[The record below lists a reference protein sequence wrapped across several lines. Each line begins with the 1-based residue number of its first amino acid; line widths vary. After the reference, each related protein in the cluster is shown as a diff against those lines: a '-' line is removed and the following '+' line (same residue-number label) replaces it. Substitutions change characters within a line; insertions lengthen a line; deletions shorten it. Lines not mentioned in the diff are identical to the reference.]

1 MRLQFAASIVLVAGL
16 FGTASAHSFH
26 RRQSQETS
34 SEEHG
39 TSRGMIPLEN
49 LAKTCD
55 DCQVLI
61 EAAKSLIEEDDS
73 FLINQAKKSCIENT
87 KYDVEFCTG
96 VVEREEPLIAS
107 VLKTMDAESP
117 ASLRLCSS
125 FFRACEPP
133 PVDEWTVSL
142 PPLNDCSSERK
153 FISGKKPLQIVHY
166 SDIHLDPL
174 YSEGASTQCQ
184 RPSCCRTLGQDS
196 KEKPLHGAGRFG
208 DHKCDTPMTLE
219 RSMYDFIKKKFPNA
233 AFSIF
238 TGDIVDHGVHNTSE
252 NYNRDLIEK
261 AYDNMHDSMEI
272 VYGTAG
278 NHEAHP
284 FNAFAPKTVGNDT
297 QWLYDTLFKQWS
309 HELNTSSSTDQK
321 FLGSYSTKYP
331 NGNLRIISLNTNM
344 YYRFNL
350 LLYQKVM
357 ERDPDGQLAWLVN
370 ELNAAEK
377 AGENV
382 YIIGHMPMGSEDTLL
397 NGSNYFSQ
405 IVHRYSKTIKA
416 MFFGHTHADHFQI
429 SYSNYVNRMQSNAFA
444 VSYIC
449 PSLTPT
455 SGHPAFR
462 IYDVDPETFA
472 VLDATTYIADMENP
486 SFQQSGPVWKKYY
499 SAKEAYGSAVN
510 PPMTD
515 PAAELS
521 ASFWHNVTEAM
532 EKNQTL
538 FNQYMARKSR
548 GWHADENCKEACKKN
563 EICALR
569 TGRSEDLCRKPMPN
583 NTLTQQE
590 KRDEMDTHHHGHH
603 DSCGVPVSADW
614 LKGLFES
621 KETFEMMVDAFK
633 NH

>member
-1 MRLQFAASIVLVAGL
+1 MRLQFTASIVLVASL
-16 FGTASAHSFH
+16 FGTAGAHSV
-26 RRQSQETS
+26 RSRELQETS
-34 SEEHG
+34 SQEHG
-39 TSRGMIPLEN
+39 ASRGTIPLAK
-49 LAKTCD
+49 LAKNCD
-55 DCQVLI
+55 ECQTLI
-61 EAAKSLIEEDDS
+61 GAVKSLIKEDEN
-73 FLINQAKKSCIENT
+73 FLINQAKESCVDNS
-87 KYDVEFCTG
+87 KYDIDFCIG
-96 VVEREEPLIAS
+96 AVEREGPIVAS

-117 ASLRLCSS
+117 ASLRFCSS
-125 FFRACEPP
+125 LFRVCESP
-133 PVDEWTVSL
+133 PVDEWAVSL
-142 PPLNDCSSERK
+142 PPLNDCSGERK
-153 FISGKKPLQIVHY
+153 SISGKKPLQIVHY
-166 SDIHLDPL
+166 SDVHLDPL

-184 RPSCCRTLGQDS
+184 RPSCCRTSDKVS

-208 DHKCDTPMTLE
+208 DHNCDTPMTLE
-219 RSMYDFIKKKFPNA
+219 RSMHEFIKKKFPSA
-233 AFSIF
+233 AFAMF
-238 TGDIVDHGVHNTSE
+238 TGDIVDHGVHNTSI
-252 NYNRDLIEK
+252 NYNRDLIEQ
-261 AYDNMHDSMEI
+261 AYHRMHDYMDI

-284 FNAFAPKTVGNDT
+284 VNAFAPQTVGNDT
-297 QWLYDTLFKQWS
+297 QWLYDSLFKQWS
-309 HELNTSSSTDQK
+309 HELNTSSSTDHK
-321 FLGSYSTKYP
+321 FMGAYSTKYP
-331 NGNLRIISLNTNM
+331 HGNLRIISLNTNM
-344 YYRFNL
+344 YYRFNF

-382 YIIGHMPMGSEDTLL
+382 YIIGHMPMGNEDALL

-405 IVHRYSKTIKA
+405 IVQRYSKTIKA

-462 IYDVDPETFA
+462 LYDVDPETFA
-472 VLDATTYIADMENP
+472 VLDATTYIADMDDP
-486 SFQQSGPVWKKYY
+486 SFQQSGPTWKKYY
-499 SAKEAYGSAVN
+499 SAKEAYGHAVS

-521 ASFWHNVTEAM
+521 PSFWHNVTEAM

-548 GWHADENCKEACKKN
+548 GWHADENCKDACKKN

-569 TGRSEDLCRKPMPN
+569 TGRSEDLCRKPMRN

-590 KRDEMDTHHHGHH
+590 KRGESETDTHHHGHH
-603 DSCGVPVSADW
+603 DACGVPVSAD
-614 LKGLFES
+614 LLRGLFES
-621 KETFEMMVDAFK
+621 KETFDMMVDVL
-633 NH
+633 

>member
-1 MRLQFAASIVLVAGL
+1 
-16 FGTASAHSFH
+16 
-26 RRQSQETS
+26 
-34 SEEHG
+34 
-39 TSRGMIPLEN
+39 
-49 LAKTCD
+49 
-55 DCQVLI
+55 
-61 EAAKSLIEEDDS
+61 
-73 FLINQAKKSCIENT
+73 
-87 KYDVEFCTG
+87 
-96 VVEREEPLIAS
+96 
-107 VLKTMDAESP
+107 MD
-117 ASLRLCSS
+117 
-125 FFRACEPP
+125 
-133 PVDEWTVSL
+133 
-142 PPLNDCSSERK
+142 
-153 FISGKKPLQIVHY
+153 
-166 SDIHLDPL
+166 
-174 YSEGASTQCQ
+174 
-184 RPSCCRTLGQDS
+184 
-196 KEKPLHGAGRFG
+196 
-208 DHKCDTPMTLE
+208 
-219 RSMYDFIKKKFPNA
+219 
-233 AFSIF
+233 
-238 TGDIVDHGVHNTSE
+238 
-252 NYNRDLIEK
+252 
-261 AYDNMHDSMEI
+261 I

-284 FNAFAPKTVGNDT
+284 VNTFAPQTVGNDT
-297 QWLYDTLFKQWS
+297 QWLYDSLFKQWS
-309 HELNTSSSTDQK
+309 HELNTSSSTDQN
-321 FLGSYSTKYP
+321 FMGFYSTKYP
-331 NGNLRIISLNTNM
+331 HGNLRIISLNTNM

-382 YIIGHMPMGSEDTLL
+382 YIIGHMPMGSDDALL

-405 IVHRYSKTIKA
+405 IVQRYSKTIKA

-472 VLDATTYIADMENP
+472 VLDATTYIADMDDP
-486 SFQQSGPVWKKYY
+486 SFQQSGPTWKKYY

-510 PPMTD
+510 PPVTD

-521 ASFWHNVTEAM
+521 PSFWHNVTEAM

-548 GWHADENCKEACKKN
+548 GWHADENCKDACKEN

-569 TGRSEDLCRKPMPN
+569 TGRSEDLCRKPMQN
-583 NTLTQQE
+583 NTLTHQE
-590 KRDEMDTHHHGHH
+590 KRHETDTHHHGHH

-621 KETFEMMVDAFK
+621 KQTFEMMVDGMR
-633 NH
+633 